1 VFNFQKDRQK
11 TCLFEMKRFSLK
23 NTHFPHK
30 KPLHMWINFVTLLK
44 LNRMLVDEGAKQLNN
59 KR

>member
-1 VFNFQKDRQK
+1 
-11 TCLFEMKRFSLK
+11 
-23 NTHFPHK
+23 
-30 KPLHMWINFVTLLK
+30 MWINFVTLLK